1 MNRLNTNGKIAF
13 PAILALSLI
22 ANFSLAQEAT
32 KVDSAHYKVEFE
44 NDQVRIIRI
53 NYGAHEKS
61 IMHEHTPGALVF
73 ITDGEGRF
81 TYPDVKTEESNWNA
95 GEVGWSFGEKHLPE
109 NLSDEPYELIL
120 VEIRDKQPEK

>member
-44 NDQVRIIRI
+44 NDHLRVIRI

-61 IMHEHTPGALVF
+61 IMREHTLEVLVF
-73 ITDGEGRF
+73 MTDGE
-81 TYPDVKTEESNWNA
+81 
-95 GEVGWSFGEKHLPE
+95 
-109 NLSDEPYELIL
+109 
-120 VEIRDKQPEK
+120 

>member
-1 MNRLNTNGKIAF
+1 M
-13 PAILALSLI
+13 ALFLI
-22 ANFSLAQEAT
+22 ANFSLVQEAT
-32 KVDSAHYKVEFE
+32 KVDSTNYKIEFE
-44 NDQVRIIRI
+44 NDQVRVIRI

>member
-32 KVDSAHYKVEFE
+32 KVDSTNYKIEFE
-44 NDQVRIIRI
+44 NDQVRVIRI

-61 IMHEHTPGALVF
+61 VMHGHTPGVLVF
-73 ITDGEGRF
+73 MTDGE
-81 TYPDVKTEESNWNA
+81 
-95 GEVGWSFGEKHLPE
+95 
-109 NLSDEPYELIL
+109 
-120 VEIRDKQPEK
+120 

>member
-1 MNRLNTNGKIAF
+1 M
-13 PAILALSLI
+13 ALFLI
-22 ANFSLAQEAT
+22 ANFSLVQEAT
-32 KVDSAHYKVEFE
+32 KVDSTNYKIEFE
-44 NDQVRIIRI
+44 NDQVRVIRI

-61 IMHEHTPGALVF
+61 IMREHTLEVLVF
-73 ITDGEGRF
+73 MTDGEWRF
-81 TYPDVKTEESNWNA
+81 TYPDGKTEESNWNA